1 MILQA
6 LTQYYE
12 DLLRLGKI
20 NRPGWSKQ
28 KLNYSLLLSEEGELL
43 QLLHLQQEVQ
53 RGNKT
58 VLGPQEMWV
67 PSPVKRSSG
76 IRPNFLCDT
85 SSYLLGVDGKGKAD
99 RSIDCFAASKALHLQ
114 LLKEVD
120 SPIARAIVRFFEHWD
135 PSQAASHPALQED
148 WEELL
153 QGGNLTFSLD
163 KQFAALDPAIADAW
177 TRHYEDS
184 SAEAEPIRC
193 LVTGQTGTL
202 ARLHPSIKGVAG
214 AQSSGASLVS
224 FNDSAF
230 CSFEHK
236 QGANAPVSDSA
247 AFAYTTALNTLL
259 ADRNRVSRVGDT
271 TILCWAAGGESAY
284 QDCFLMSIFNDSYTE
299 NDILNTLHHLSKGE
313 SIQWDDTRLS
323 PDTRFYV
330 LGLAPNAARLS
341 VRFFWQNSF
350 GALARNLERHYQR
363 LEIIR
368 PSFDKFPT
376 LPIWRLVLETV
387 RKASPGGR
395 APEPHPRLAGDL
407 LLAVLNDT
415 LYPATLL
422 NGVELRIR
430 AERNVSRGQAAILKA
445 YYTKYLEQFQP
456 DSPIKEALTVE
467 LNEQTNY
474 LPYLL
479 GRLFAVLEGLQQ
491 SANPGI
497 NTTIKDRYFNS
508 ASATPLLVFPILR
521 NLAIKHLEKLKKM
534 GENEKRLAFF
544 YEKKIIELNGRTKV
558 TFPAR
563 MSLAEQNYFQLGY
576 YHETQRRYT
585 AKTNKEE
592 Q

>member
-28 KLNYSLLLSEEGELL
+28 KVSYSLLLSEEGELL
-43 QLLHLQQEVQ
+43 QLLHLQQEIQ

-120 SPIARAIVRFFEHWD
+120 SPVARAIIRFFEHWD

-153 QGGNLTFSLD
+153 KGGNLTFSLD
-163 KQFAALDPAIADAW
+163 KLFAAQDPAIADAW

-184 SAEAEPIRC
+184 SADAEPIRC

-224 FNDSAF
+224 FNAPAF
-230 CSFEHK
+230 CSFEHE
-236 QGANAPVSDSA
+236 QGANAPVSDYA

-376 LPIWRLVLETV
+376 LSIWRLVLETV
-387 RKASPGGR
+387 RKAPPGGR

-430 AERNVSRGQAAILKA
+430 AERSVSRGQAAILKA

-456 DSPIKEALTVE
+456 DSPMKEALTVE

-508 ASATPLLVFPILR
+508 ASATPAIVFPQLI
-521 NLAIKHLEKLKKM
+521 NLAQKHLNKLD
-534 GENEKRLAFF
+534 GGLAV
-544 YEKKIIELNGRTKV
+544 YYDKQITELSSRITQ
-558 TFPAR
+558 TLPTR
-563 MSLAEQNYFQLGY
+563 MSLAEQSAFQLGY

-585 AKTNKEE
+585 AKNNKEE

>member
-12 DLLRLGKI
+12 DLLMLGKI

-43 QLLHLQQEVQ
+43 QLLHLQQEIQ

-99 RSIDCFAASKALHLQ
+99 RSIDCFAASKALHLH
-114 LLKEVD
+114 LLREVD

-153 QGGNLTFSLD
+153 KGGNLTFSLD
-163 KQFAALDPAIADAW
+163 KLFAAQDPAIADAW
-177 TRHYEDS
+177 TQHYEDS
-184 SAEAEPIRC
+184 SADAEPIRC

-224 FNDSAF
+224 FNAPAF
-230 CSFEHK
+230 CSFEHE
-236 QGANAPVSDSA
+236 QGANAPVSDYA

-376 LPIWRLVLETV
+376 LSIWRLVLETV
-387 RKASPGGR
+387 RKAPPGGR

-430 AERNVSRGQAAILKA
+430 AERSVSRGQAAILKA

-456 DSPIKEALTVE
+456 DSPMKEALTVE

-508 ASATPLLVFPILR
+508 ASATPAIVFPQLI
-521 NLAIKHLEKLKKM
+521 NLAQKHLNKLD
-534 GENEKRLAFF
+534 GGLAV
-544 YEKKIIELNGRTKV
+544 YYDKQITELSSRITQ
-558 TFPAR
+558 TLPTR
-563 MSLAEQNYFQLGY
+563 MSLAEQSAFQLGY

-585 AKTNKEE
+585 AKNNKEE

>member
-43 QLLHLQQEVQ
+43 QLLHLQQEIQ

-114 LLKEVD
+114 LLREVD

-135 PSQAASHPALQED
+135 PSQAASHPVLQED

-153 QGGNLTFSLD
+153 KGGNLTFSLD
-163 KQFAALDPAIADAW
+163 KQFAAQDPAIADAW

-184 SAEAEPIRC
+184 SDDAEPIRC
-193 LVTGQTGTL
+193 LVTGQPGTL

-224 FNDSAF
+224 FNAPAF
-230 CSFEHK
+230 CSFEHE
-236 QGANAPVSDSA
+236 QGANAPVSDYA

-376 LPIWRLVLETV
+376 LSIWRLVLETV
-387 RKASPGGR
+387 RKAPPGGR

-430 AERNVSRGQAAILKA
+430 AERSVSRGQAAILKA

-456 DSPIKEALTVE
+456 DSPMKEALTVE

-508 ASATPLLVFPILR
+508 ASATPAIVFPQLI
-521 NLAIKHLEKLKKM
+521 NLAQKHLNKLD
-534 GENEKRLAFF
+534 GGLAV
-544 YEKKIIELNGRTKV
+544 YYDKQITELSSRITQ
-558 TFPAR
+558 TLPTR
-563 MSLAEQNYFQLGY
+563 MSLAEQSAFQLGY

>member
-28 KLNYSLLLSEEGELL
+28 KVSYSLLLSEEGELL
-43 QLLHLQQEVQ
+43 QLLHLQQEIQ

-120 SPIARAIVRFFEHWD
+120 SPVARAIIRFFEHWD

-153 QGGNLTFSLD
+153 KGGNLTFSLD
-163 KQFAALDPAIADAW
+163 KLFAAQDPAIADAW

-184 SAEAEPIRC
+184 SADAEPIRC

-224 FNDSAF
+224 FNAPAF
-230 CSFEHK
+230 CSFEHE
-236 QGANAPVSDSA
+236 QGANAPVSDYA

-284 QDCFLMSIFNDSYTE
+284 QDCFLMNIFNDSYTE

-330 LGLAPNAARLS
+330 LGLAPNAARLP

-376 LPIWRLVLETV
+376 LSIWRLVLETV
-387 RKASPGGR
+387 RKVPGR

-430 AERNVSRGQAAILKA
+430 AERSVSRGQAAILKA

-456 DSPIKEALTVE
+456 DSPMKEALTVQ

-491 SANPGI
+491 RANPGI

-508 ASATPLLVFPILR
+508 ASATPAIVFPQLI
-521 NLAIKHLEKLKKM
+521 NLAQKHLNKLD
-534 GENEKRLAFF
+534 GGLAV
-544 YEKKIIELNGRTKV
+544 YYDKQITELSSRITQ
-558 TFPAR
+558 TLPTR
-563 MSLAEQNYFQLGY
+563 MSLAEQSAFQLGY

>member
-28 KLNYSLLLSEEGELL
+28 KISYSLLLSKEGELL
-43 QLLHLQQEVQ
+43 QLLHLQQEIQ

-114 LLKEVD
+114 LLREVD

-153 QGGNLTFSLD
+153 KGGNLTFSLSE
-163 KQFAALDPAIADAW
+163 QFAAQDPAIADAW

-184 SAEAEPIRC
+184 SDDAEPIRC
-193 LVTGQTGTL
+193 LVTGQPGTL

-236 QGANAPVSDSA
+236 QGANAPVSDYA

-376 LPIWRLVLETV
+376 LSIWRLVLETV
-387 RKASPGGR
+387 RKAPPGGR

-430 AERNVSRGQAAILKA
+430 AERSVSRGQAAILKA

-456 DSPIKEALTVE
+456 DSPMKEALTVQ

-508 ASATPLLVFPILR
+508 ASATPAIVFPQLI
-521 NLAIKHLEKLKKM
+521 NLAQKHLNKLD
-534 GENEKRLAFF
+534 GGLAV
-544 YEKKIIELNGRTKV
+544 YYDKQITELSSRITQ
-558 TFPAR
+558 TLPTR
-563 MSLAEQNYFQLGY
+563 MSLAEQSAFQLGY

>member
-12 DLLRLGKI
+12 DLLMLGKI

-43 QLLHLQQEVQ
+43 QLLHLQQEIQ

-153 QGGNLTFSLD
+153 KGGNLTFSLD
-163 KQFAALDPAIADAW
+163 KLFAAQDPAIADAW
-177 TRHYEDS
+177 TQHYEDS
-184 SAEAEPIRC
+184 SADAEPIRC

-224 FNDSAF
+224 FNAPAF
-230 CSFEHK
+230 CSFEHE
-236 QGANAPVSDSA
+236 QGANAPVSDYA

-376 LPIWRLVLETV
+376 LSIWRLVLETV
-387 RKASPGGR
+387 RKAPPGGR

-430 AERNVSRGQAAILKA
+430 AERSVSRGQAAILKA

-456 DSPIKEALTVE
+456 DSPMKEALTVE

-508 ASATPLLVFPILR
+508 ASATPAIVFPQLI
-521 NLAIKHLEKLKKM
+521 NLAQKHLNKLD
-534 GENEKRLAFF
+534 GGLAV
-544 YEKKIIELNGRTKV
+544 YYDKQITELSSRITQ
-558 TFPAR
+558 TLPTR
-563 MSLAEQNYFQLGY
+563 MSLAEQSAFQLGY

>member
-99 RSIDCFAASKALHLQ
+99 RSIDCFAASKALHLH
-114 LLKEVD
+114 LLREVD

-153 QGGNLTFSLD
+153 KGGNLTFSLD
-163 KQFAALDPAIADAW
+163 KLFAAQDPAIADAW

-184 SAEAEPIRC
+184 SDDAEPIRC
-193 LVTGQTGTL
+193 LVTGQPGTL

-224 FNDSAF
+224 FNAPAF
-230 CSFEHK
+230 CSFEHE
-236 QGANAPVSDSA
+236 QGANAPVSDYA

-376 LPIWRLVLETV
+376 LSIWRLVLETV
-387 RKASPGGR
+387 RKAPPGGR

-430 AERNVSRGQAAILKA
+430 AERSVSRGQAAILKA

-456 DSPIKEALTVE
+456 DSPMKEALIVE

-508 ASATPLLVFPILR
+508 ASATPAIVFPQLI
-521 NLAIKHLEKLKKM
+521 NLAQKHLNKLD
-534 GENEKRLAFF
+534 GGLAV
-544 YEKKIIELNGRTKV
+544 YYDKQITELSSRITQ
-558 TFPAR
+558 TLPTR
-563 MSLAEQNYFQLGY
+563 MSLAEQSAFQLGY

>member
-28 KLNYSLLLSEEGELL
+28 KVSYSLLLSEEGELL
-43 QLLHLQQEVQ
+43 QLLRLQQEIQ
-53 RGNKT
+53 HGNKT

-85 SSYLLGVDGKGKAD
+85 SSYLLGVDGKGRAD

-114 LLKEVD
+114 LLREVD

-153 QGGNLTFSLD
+153 KGGNLTFSLD
-163 KQFAALDPAIADAW
+163 KLFAAQDPAIADAW
-177 TRHYEDS
+177 TQHYEDS
-184 SAEAEPIRC
+184 SADAEPIRC

-224 FNDSAF
+224 FNAPAF
-230 CSFEHK
+230 CSFEHE
-236 QGANAPVSDSA
+236 QGANAPVSDYA

-376 LPIWRLVLETV
+376 LSIWRLVLETV
-387 RKASPGGR
+387 RKAPPGGR

-430 AERNVSRGQAAILKA
+430 AERSVSRGQAAILKA

-456 DSPIKEALTVE
+456 DSPMKEALTVE

-508 ASATPLLVFPILR
+508 ASATPAIVFPQLI
-521 NLAIKHLEKLKKM
+521 NLAQKHLNKLD
-534 GENEKRLAFF
+534 GGLAV
-544 YEKKIIELNGRTKV
+544 YYDKQITELSSRITQ
-558 TFPAR
+558 TLPTR
-563 MSLAEQNYFQLGY
+563 MSLAEQSAFQLGY

>member
-28 KLNYSLLLSEEGELL
+28 KVSYSLLLSEEGELL

-99 RSIDCFAASKALHLQ
+99 RSIDCFAASKALHLH
-114 LLKEVD
+114 LLREVD

-153 QGGNLTFSLD
+153 KGGNLTFSLGE
-163 KQFAALDPAIADAW
+163 QFAAQDPAIADAW

-184 SAEAEPIRC
+184 SADAEPIRC

-224 FNDSAF
+224 FNAPAF
-230 CSFEHK
+230 CSFEHE
-236 QGANAPVSDSA
+236 QGANAPVSDYA

-284 QDCFLMSIFNDSYTE
+284 QDCFLMSIFDDSYTE

-376 LPIWRLVLETV
+376 LSIWRLVLETV
-387 RKASPGGR
+387 RKVPGR

-430 AERNVSRGQAAILKA
+430 AERSVSRGQAAILKA

-456 DSPIKEALTVE
+456 DSPMKEALTVE

-508 ASATPLLVFPILR
+508 ASATPAIVFPQLI
-521 NLAIKHLEKLKKM
+521 NLAQKHLNKLD
-534 GENEKRLAFF
+534 GGLAV
-544 YEKKIIELNGRTKV
+544 YYDKQITELSSRITQ
-558 TFPAR
+558 TLPTR
-563 MSLAEQNYFQLGY
+563 MSLAEQSAFQLGY

-585 AKTNKEE
+585 AKAKKEE

>member
-43 QLLHLQQEVQ
+43 QLLHLQQEIQ

-85 SSYLLGVDGKGKAD
+85 SSYLLGVDGKGRAD

-120 SPIARAIVRFFEHWD
+120 SPVARAIVRFFEHWD

-153 QGGNLTFSLD
+153 KGGNLTFSLD
-163 KQFAALDPAIADAW
+163 KLFAAQDPAIADAW

-184 SAEAEPIRC
+184 SDDAEPIRC
-193 LVTGQTGTL
+193 LVTGQPGTL

-224 FNDSAF
+224 FNAPAF
-230 CSFEHK
+230 CSFEHE
-236 QGANAPVSDSA
+236 QGANAPVSDYA

-387 RKASPGGR
+387 RKAPPGGR

-430 AERNVSRGQAAILKA
+430 AERSVSRGQAAILKA

-456 DSPIKEALTVE
+456 DSPMKEALTVQ

-508 ASATPLLVFPILR
+508 ASATPAIVFPQLI
-521 NLAIKHLEKLKKM
+521 NLAQKHLNKLD
-534 GENEKRLAFF
+534 GGLAV
-544 YEKKIIELNGRTKV
+544 YYDKQITELSSRITQ
-558 TFPAR
+558 TLPTR
-563 MSLAEQNYFQLGY
+563 MSLAEQSAFQLGY

-585 AKTNKEE
+585 AKNNKEE

>member
-28 KLNYSLLLSEEGELL
+28 KVSYSLLLSEEGELL

-99 RSIDCFAASKALHLQ
+99 RSIDCFAASKALHLH
-114 LLKEVD
+114 LLREVD

-135 PSQAASHPALQED
+135 PTQAASHPALRED

-153 QGGNLTFSLD
+153 KGGNLTFSLD
-163 KQFAALDPAIADAW
+163 KLFAAQDPAIADAW

-184 SAEAEPIRC
+184 SDDAEPIRC
-193 LVTGQTGTL
+193 LVTGQPGTL

-224 FNDSAF
+224 FNAPAF
-230 CSFEHK
+230 CSFEHE
-236 QGANAPVSDSA
+236 QGANAPVSDYA
-247 AFAYTTALNTLL
+247 AFAYITALNTLL

-387 RKASPGGR
+387 RKAPPGGR

-430 AERNVSRGQAAILKA
+430 AERSVSRGQAAILKA

-456 DSPIKEALTVE
+456 DSPMKEALTVE

-508 ASATPLLVFPILR
+508 ASATPAIVFPQLI
-521 NLAIKHLEKLKKM
+521 NLAQKHLNKLD
-534 GENEKRLAFF
+534 GGLAV
-544 YEKKIIELNGRTKV
+544 YYDKQITELSSRITQ
-558 TFPAR
+558 TLPTR
-563 MSLAEQNYFQLGY
+563 MSLAEQSAFQLGY

>member
-28 KLNYSLLLSEEGELL
+28 KVSYSLLLSEEGELL

-120 SPIARAIVRFFEHWD
+120 SPVARAIVRFFEHWD

-153 QGGNLTFSLD
+153 KGGNLTFSLD
-163 KQFAALDPAIADAW
+163 KLFAAQDPAIADAW

-184 SAEAEPIRC
+184 SDDAEPIRC

-202 ARLHPSIKGVAG
+202 ARVHPRIKGVVG
-214 AQSSGASLVS
+214 AQRNGAALVS
-224 FNDSAF
+224 FNAPAF
-230 CSFEHK
+230 CSFEHE
-236 QGANAPVSDSA
+236 QGANAPVSDYA

-387 RKASPGGR
+387 RKAPPGGR

-430 AERNVSRGQAAILKA
+430 AERSVSRRQAAILKA

-456 DSPIKEALTVE
+456 DSPMKEALTVQ

-491 SANPGI
+491 RANPGI

-508 ASATPLLVFPILR
+508 ASATPAIVFPQLI
-521 NLAIKHLEKLKKM
+521 NLAQKHLNKLD
-534 GENEKRLAFF
+534 GGLAV
-544 YEKKIIELNGRTKV
+544 YYDKQITELSSRITQ
-558 TFPAR
+558 TLPTR
-563 MSLAEQNYFQLGY
+563 MSLAEQSAFQLGY

-585 AKTNKEE
+585 AKAKKEE

>member
-120 SPIARAIVRFFEHWD
+120 SPVARAIVRFFEHWD
-135 PSQAASHPALQED
+135 PSQAASHPVLQED

-153 QGGNLTFSLD
+153 KGGNLTFSLD
-163 KQFAALDPAIADAW
+163 KLFAAQDPAIADAW

-184 SAEAEPIRC
+184 SDDAEPIRC
-193 LVTGQTGTL
+193 LVTGQPGTL

-224 FNDSAF
+224 FNAPAF
-230 CSFEHK
+230 CSFEHE
-236 QGANAPVSDSA
+236 QGANAPVSDYA

-313 SIQWDDTRLS
+313 SIQWDYTRLS

-387 RKASPGGR
+387 RKAPPGGR

-430 AERNVSRGQAAILKA
+430 AERSVSRGQAAILKA

-456 DSPIKEALTVE
+456 DSPMKEALTVE

-491 SANPGI
+491 RANPGI

-508 ASATPLLVFPILR
+508 ASATPAIVFPQLI
-521 NLAIKHLEKLKKM
+521 NLAQKHLNKLD
-534 GENEKRLAFF
+534 GGLAV
-544 YEKKIIELNGRTKV
+544 YYDKQITELSSRITQ
-558 TFPAR
+558 TLPTR
-563 MSLAEQNYFQLGY
+563 MSLAEQSAFQLGY

>member
-43 QLLHLQQEVQ
+43 QLLHLQQEIQ

-99 RSIDCFAASKALHLQ
+99 RSIDCFAASKALHLH
-114 LLKEVD
+114 LLREVD

-135 PSQAASHPALQED
+135 PSQAASHPVLQED

-153 QGGNLTFSLD
+153 KGGNLTFSLD

-177 TRHYEDS
+177 TQHYEDS
-184 SAEAEPIRC
+184 SADAEPIRC

-224 FNDSAF
+224 FNAPAF
-230 CSFEHK
+230 CSFEHE
-236 QGANAPVSDSA
+236 QGANAPVSDYA

-284 QDCFLMSIFNDSYTE
+284 QDCFLMSIFDDSYTE

-387 RKASPGGR
+387 RKAPPGGR
-395 APEPHPRLAGDL
+395 TPEPHPRLAGDL

-430 AERNVSRGQAAILKA
+430 AERSVSRGQAAILKA

-456 DSPIKEALTVE
+456 DSPMKEALTVE
-467 LNEQTNY
+467 LNEQTDY

-508 ASATPLLVFPILR
+508 ASATPAIVFPQLI
-521 NLAIKHLEKLKKM
+521 NLAQKHLNKLD
-534 GENEKRLAFF
+534 GGLAV
-544 YEKKIIELNGRTKV
+544 YYDKQITELSSRITQ
-558 TFPAR
+558 TLPTR
-563 MSLAEQNYFQLGY
+563 MSLAEQSAFQLGY

-585 AKTNKEE
+585 AKNNKEE

>member
-99 RSIDCFAASKALHLQ
+99 RSIDCFAASKALHLH
-114 LLKEVD
+114 LLREVD

-153 QGGNLTFSLD
+153 KGGNLTFSLD
-163 KQFAALDPAIADAW
+163 KLFAAQDPAIADAW

-184 SAEAEPIRC
+184 SDDAEPIRC

-224 FNDSAF
+224 FNAPAF
-230 CSFEHK
+230 CSFEHE
-236 QGANAPVSDSA
+236 QGANAPVSDYA

-387 RKASPGGR
+387 RKAPPGGR
-395 APEPHPRLAGDL
+395 TPEPHPRLAGDL

-430 AERNVSRGQAAILKA
+430 AERSVSRGQAAILKA

-456 DSPIKEALTVE
+456 DSPMKEALTVE

-508 ASATPLLVFPILR
+508 ASATPAIVFPQLI
-521 NLAIKHLEKLKKM
+521 NLAQKHLNKLD
-534 GENEKRLAFF
+534 GGLAV
-544 YEKKIIELNGRTKV
+544 YYDKQITELSSRITQ
-558 TFPAR
+558 TLPTR
-563 MSLAEQNYFQLGY
+563 MSLAEQSAFQLGY

-585 AKTNKEE
+585 AKAKKEE

>member
-28 KLNYSLLLSEEGELL
+28 KVSYSLLLSEEGELL

-53 RGNKT
+53 PGNKT

-114 LLKEVD
+114 LLREVD
-120 SPIARAIVRFFEHWD
+120 SPIARAIVRFFERWD
-135 PSQAASHPALQED
+135 PSQAANHPALQED

-153 QGGNLTFSLD
+153 KGGNLTFSLD
-163 KQFAALDPAIADAW
+163 KQFAAQDPAIADAW

-184 SAEAEPIRC
+184 SDDAEPIRC

-224 FNDSAF
+224 FNAPAF
-230 CSFEHK
+230 CSFEHE
-236 QGANAPVSDSA
+236 QGANAPVSDYA

-313 SIQWDDTRLS
+313 SIQWDDTKLS

-376 LPIWRLVLETV
+376 LSIWRLVLETV
-387 RKASPGGR
+387 RKAPPGGR

-430 AERNVSRGQAAILKA
+430 AERSVSRGQAAILKA

-456 DSPIKEALTVE
+456 DSPMKEALTVE

-491 SANPGI
+491 RANPGI

-508 ASATPLLVFPILR
+508 ASATPAIVFPQLI
-521 NLAIKHLEKLKKM
+521 NLAQKHLNKLD
-534 GENEKRLAFF
+534 GGLAV
-544 YEKKIIELNGRTKV
+544 YYDKQITELSSRITQ
-558 TFPAR
+558 TLPTR
-563 MSLAEQNYFQLGY
+563 MSLAEQSAFQLGY

-585 AKTNKEE
+585 AKAKKEE

>member
-114 LLKEVD
+114 LLREVD

-153 QGGNLTFSLD
+153 KGGNLTFSLD
-163 KQFAALDPAIADAW
+163 KLFAAQDPAIADAW

-184 SAEAEPIRC
+184 SADAEPIRC

-224 FNDSAF
+224 FNAPAF
-230 CSFEHK
+230 CSFEHE
-236 QGANAPVSDSA
+236 QGANAPVSDYA

-387 RKASPGGR
+387 RKAPPGGR

-430 AERNVSRGQAAILKA
+430 AERSVSRGQAAILKA

-456 DSPIKEALTVE
+456 DSPMKEALTVQ

-491 SANPGI
+491 RANPGI

-508 ASATPLLVFPILR
+508 ASATPAIVFPQLI
-521 NLAIKHLEKLKKM
+521 NLAQKHLNKLD
-534 GENEKRLAFF
+534 GGLAV
-544 YEKKIIELNGRTKV
+544 YYDKQITELSSRITQ
-558 TFPAR
+558 TLPTR
-563 MSLAEQNYFQLGY
+563 MSLAEQSAFQLGY

-585 AKTNKEE
+585 AKNNKEE

>member
-120 SPIARAIVRFFEHWD
+120 SPVARAIVRFFEHWD

-153 QGGNLTFSLD
+153 KGGNLTFSLSE
-163 KQFAALDPAIADAW
+163 QFAAQDPAIADAW
-177 TRHYEDS
+177 TQHYEDS
-184 SAEAEPIRC
+184 SADAEPIRC
-193 LVTGQTGTL
+193 LVTGQTGPL

-224 FNDSAF
+224 FNAPAF
-230 CSFEHK
+230 CSFEHE
-236 QGANAPVSDSA
+236 QGANAPVSDYA

-284 QDCFLMSIFNDSYTE
+284 QDCFLMSIFDDSYTE

-341 VRFFWQNSF
+341 VRFFCQNSF

-387 RKASPGGR
+387 RKAPPGGR

-422 NGVELRIR
+422 NSVELRIR
-430 AERNVSRGQAAILKA
+430 AERSVSRGQAAILKA

-456 DSPIKEALTVE
+456 DSPMKEALTVE

-508 ASATPLLVFPILR
+508 ASATPAIVFPQLI
-521 NLAIKHLEKLKKM
+521 NLAQKHLNKLD
-534 GENEKRLAFF
+534 GGLAV
-544 YEKKIIELNGRTKV
+544 YYDKQITELSSRITQ
-558 TFPAR
+558 TLPTR
-563 MSLAEQNYFQLGY
+563 MSLAEQSAFQLGY

-585 AKTNKEE
+585 AKNNKEE

>member
-28 KLNYSLLLSEEGELL
+28 KVSYSLLLSEEGELL

-58 VLGPQEMWV
+58 ILGPQEMWV

-153 QGGNLTFSLD
+153 KGGNLTFSLD
-163 KQFAALDPAIADAW
+163 KLFAAQDPAIADAW
-177 TRHYEDS
+177 TQHYEDS
-184 SAEAEPIRC
+184 SADAEPIRC

-224 FNDSAF
+224 FNAPAF
-230 CSFEHK
+230 CSFEHE
-236 QGANAPVSDSA
+236 QGANAPVSDYA

-376 LPIWRLVLETV
+376 LSIWRLVLETV
-387 RKASPGGR
+387 RKVPGR

-422 NGVELRIR
+422 NGVEQRIH

-456 DSPIKEALTVE
+456 DSPMKEALTVE

-508 ASATPLLVFPILR
+508 ASATPAIVFPQLI
-521 NLAIKHLEKLKKM
+521 NLAQKHLNKLD
-534 GENEKRLAFF
+534 GGLAV
-544 YEKKIIELNGRTKV
+544 YYDKQITELSSRITQ
-558 TFPAR
+558 TLPTR
-563 MSLAEQNYFQLGY
+563 MSLAEQSAFQLGY

-585 AKTNKEE
+585 AKNNKEE

>member
-28 KLNYSLLLSEEGELL
+28 KVSYSLLLSEEGELL

-114 LLKEVD
+114 LLREVD
-120 SPIARAIVRFFEHWD
+120 SPIARTIVRFFEHWD
-135 PSQAASHPALQED
+135 PSQAARHPALQED

-153 QGGNLTFSLD
+153 KGGNLTFSLD
-163 KQFAALDPAIADAW
+163 KQFAAQDPAIADAW

-184 SAEAEPIRC
+184 SDDAEPIRC
-193 LVTGQTGTL
+193 LVTGQPGTL

-224 FNDSAF
+224 FNAPAF
-230 CSFEHK
+230 CSFEHE
-236 QGANAPVSDSA
+236 QGANAPVSDYA

-387 RKASPGGR
+387 RKASPGSR

-422 NGVELRIR
+422 NGVEQRIH

-456 DSPIKEALTVE
+456 DSPMKEALTVE

-508 ASATPLLVFPILR
+508 ASATPAIVFPQLI
-521 NLAIKHLEKLKKM
+521 NLAQKHLNKLD
-534 GENEKRLAFF
+534 GGLAV
-544 YEKKIIELNGRTKV
+544 YYDKQITELSSRITQ
-558 TFPAR
+558 TLPTR
-563 MSLAEQNYFQLGY
+563 MSLAEQSAFQLGY

-585 AKTNKEE
+585 AKAKKEE